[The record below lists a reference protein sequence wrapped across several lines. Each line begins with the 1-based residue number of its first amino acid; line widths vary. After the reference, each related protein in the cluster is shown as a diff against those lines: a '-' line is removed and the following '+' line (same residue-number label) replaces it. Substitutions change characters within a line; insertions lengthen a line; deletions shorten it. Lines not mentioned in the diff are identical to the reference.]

1 MERLVSYSWPGNIR
15 EVQNVI
21 ERLVVI
27 NQSQEIDLRTVSLT
41 LAFGDETPAPL
52 PHADEHGYDLK
63 SAVDSLEIS
72 MIKKALRDFPSVR
85 KAAAALGI
93 DHSTLIKKCRKY
105 GLSHSQD
112 PGT

>member
-1 MERLVSYSWPGNIR
+1 MKRMISYDWPGNIR

-27 NQSQEIDLRTVSLT
+27 NQYQFIDFKMISQT
-41 LAFGDETPAPL
+41 LGVGIASPAPSA
-52 PHADEHGYDLK
+52 PSDDQSYDLK
-63 SAVDSLEIS
+63 SAVESLEMSI
-72 MIKKALRDFPSVR
+72 IQKALHDFPSGR

-105 GLSHSQD
+105 GL
-112 PGT
+112 